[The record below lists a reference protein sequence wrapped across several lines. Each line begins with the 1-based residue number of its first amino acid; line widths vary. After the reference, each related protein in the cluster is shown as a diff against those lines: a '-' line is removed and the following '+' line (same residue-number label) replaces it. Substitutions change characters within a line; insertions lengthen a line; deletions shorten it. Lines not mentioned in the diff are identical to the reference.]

1 MYRVSDDRRFKK
13 NKKQIR
19 RAFIDLVIEKGYD
32 KLTISDIAE
41 RADINRMTFYSHYD
55 AIEDIFNEFVDD
67 MEADIVE
74 AISNE
79 QSFEIGKFFEL
90 LNSLMYEEIE
100 FFRHVAKDG
109 NLAAFRKSFKET
121 ISQLIRVDLKKEF
134 AMSEDSR
141 LIIAD
146 LTAVCIAY
154 SYLDWLAGEYGDTS
168 LSEVTEI
175 TKNTLELQLN
185 NINYNRGTK

>member
-1 MYRVSDDRRFKK
+1 MYKISDDRRFKK

-19 RAFIDLVIEKGYD
+19 RAFIDLVLEKGYD

-55 AIEDIFNEFVDD
+55 AIEDIFDEFVDD

-74 AISNE
+74 AISKE
-79 QSFEIGKFFEL
+79 KTFDIETFFEI
-90 LNSLMYEEIE
+90 LNSLMYQEME
-100 FFRHVAKDG
+100 FFRHVAKDSS
-109 NLAAFRKSFKET
+109 LAVFRKGFKET
-121 ISQLIRVDLKKEF
+121 ISQLIRVDFKQDIPV
-134 AMSEDSR
+134 SDTSR

-154 SYLDWLAGEYGDTS
+154 SYLDWLAGEYGDVP
-168 LSEVTEI
+168 LSTVTEI
-175 TKNTLELQLN
+175 TKNMLTAQLEE
-185 NINYNRGTK
+185 IRYKKE